1 VTRSSPKCRWT
12 SKPASISL
20 RISWP
25 WPTSGTVIH
34 SQALGGQVLAR
45 STLGIAH
52 AIGQKWGDWK
62 RQGRKCGVSI
72 PGVKMFPK
80 LLEEEALTSRLIVA
94 QCMPWS
100 VEGRQIHAGC
110 VDANGL
116 PLAGGKLEAERNMAL
131 PLSFDRE
138 AAGRSGGIIA
148 RCNAPNAGC

>member
-1 VTRSSPKCRWT
+1 
-12 SKPASISL
+12 
-20 RISWP
+20 
-25 WPTSGTVIH
+25 
-34 SQALGGQVLAR
+34 
-45 STLGIAH
+45 
-52 AIGQKWGDWK
+52 
-62 RQGRKCGVSI
+62 
-72 PGVKMFPK
+72 MFPK

-148 RCNAPNAGC
+148 RCNAPNAGCSRLHARWPASNMPPQSICFIRWQAARF